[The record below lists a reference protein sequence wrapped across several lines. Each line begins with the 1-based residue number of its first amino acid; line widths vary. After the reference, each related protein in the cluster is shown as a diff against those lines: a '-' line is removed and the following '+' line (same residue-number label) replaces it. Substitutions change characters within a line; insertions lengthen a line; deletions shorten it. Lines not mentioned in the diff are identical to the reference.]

1 MERFGK
7 QYNGKQL
14 ISIPVEQKRK
24 KLKMM
29 RHYSKSIMKL
39 KVYIFRYVVLNV
51 CYIIQS
57 ESWKSSKYTTCVFL
71 VFLGVYIT
79 AE

>member
-1 MERFGK
+1 
-7 QYNGKQL
+7 
-14 ISIPVEQKRK
+14 
-24 KLKMM
+24 M